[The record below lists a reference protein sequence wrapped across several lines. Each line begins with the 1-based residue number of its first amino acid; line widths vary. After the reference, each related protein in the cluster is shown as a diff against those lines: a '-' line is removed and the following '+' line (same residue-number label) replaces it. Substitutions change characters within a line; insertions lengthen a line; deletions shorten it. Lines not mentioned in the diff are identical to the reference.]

1 MLYHWKKK
9 KFKKNCNQ
17 NTNKCQKSY
26 SHHIKNPFPN
36 PFVLLFNKKKEE
48 GKLGYKRCISVEFN
62 LHNCL
67 RGLALNSL
75 MKD

>member
-9 KFKKNCNQ
+9 KKKPHNK

-26 SHHIKNPFPN
+26 SHLIKNPFPN
-36 PFVLLFNKKKEE
+36 PFVLLFNKKRKKE
-48 GKLGYKRCISVEFN
+48 KLGYKRCISVDFN

-67 RGLALNSL
+67 RGWVLNSL